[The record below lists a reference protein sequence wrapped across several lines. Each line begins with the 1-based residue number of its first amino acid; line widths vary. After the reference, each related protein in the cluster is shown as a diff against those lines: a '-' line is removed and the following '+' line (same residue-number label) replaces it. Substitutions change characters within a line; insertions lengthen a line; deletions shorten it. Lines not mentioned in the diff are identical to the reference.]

1 MSLIFWYILSL
12 IITILIEFGVIWIFI
27 RKDISKLFL
36 YTILINSFTLP
47 LATFSYQKI
56 INNFFFI
63 ETAVIFAESILI
75 MLLLKTKYSK
85 ALLIS
90 FIANFITAMISLLF
104 FIQRR
109 ATADLLTSFAPRCAL
124 LLSVVGAYNKGYTQ
138 FKKFFL
144 LNEVSDR
151 LLSIIK

>member
-104 FIQRR
+104 FI
-109 ATADLLTSFAPRCAL
+109 
-124 LLSVVGAYNKGYTQ
+124 
-138 FKKFFL
+138 
-144 LNEVSDR
+144 
-151 LLSIIK
+151 